1 MANPILALD
10 VGTSSCHCLLADDEG
25 SCLSSASS
33 PIAYHTPR
41 EGAELAR
48 EFDPEQVLSTLGG
61 LVAQVLGEA
70 GVSPGAID
78 SVVLTSQRQGLVLLD
93 SDGIELAC
101 SPNIDLRAV
110 FEGAS
115 IDEERGEQVYRTTGH
130 TPSLILA
137 PARLAWFEKN
147 EPGIFQR
154 IDAVLSVAGWLM
166 YRLTGRKLG
175 ERCMEGEAGL
185 LNISTG
191 ARCHRLLDSLGFP
204 RGILPSMPGR
214 SAPHRSAAGP
224 LAQEWG
230 LKKGAEVIL
239 AGPDT
244 QCGLLGMGLTQPGQ
258 VGALLGWSGAI
269 QAITSE
275 PCLHPDQATW
285 AGRYLLDDMWV
296 AEANLGEVGSSYTW
310 LKDLLLGA
318 DAPISQADDLAAS
331 APEDGSGILACLGPG
346 PESAFSAGLRRGGL
360 LFPTPFAY
368 RQPTAAG
375 FFRAALENVAFSA
388 KANLATLDQLTG
400 QTTDLLNIGGGMAR
414 SDAMASILADVL
426 GIPVRRS
433 RTPQATARGA
443 VLRAILQTRPDISP
457 HQLTEIAGA
466 DHDDI
471 VPSSP
476 AAVARY
482 ESTYQEWLDVQR
494 RLDWE

>member
-1 MANPILALD
+1 MGSPILALD
-10 VGTSSCHCLLADDEG
+10 VGTSSCHCLLANGEG
-25 SCLSSASS
+25 SCLAAASS

-41 EGAELAR
+41 DGPELAR
-48 EFDPEQVLSTLGG
+48 EFDPDQLLATLGD

-70 GVSPGAID
+70 DVAPGSID
-78 SVVLTSQRQGLVLLD
+78 SIAITSQRQGLVLLD
-93 SDGIELAC
+93 SAGAELAC

-110 FEGAS
+110 FEGAF
-115 IDEERGEQVYRTTGH
+115 IDEQRGDQVYRTTGH
-130 TPSLILA
+130 TPSLIMA
-137 PARLAWFEKN
+137 PARLAWFEKHD
-147 EPGIFQR
+147 PGIFQR
-154 IDAVLSVAGWLM
+154 TDAVLSVAGWLM

-185 LNISTG
+185 LNISSG

-204 RGILPSMPGR
+204 RGLLPSMPGR
-214 SAPHRSAAGP
+214 GAPRRSVAGP

-230 LKKGAEVIL
+230 LKKGSEVIL

-244 QCGLLGMGLTQPGQ
+244 QCGLLGMGLTQPGE

-269 QAITSE
+269 QAITSA
-275 PCLHPDQATW
+275 PCLHPDRATW
-285 AGRYLLDDMWV
+285 AGRYLLDDLWV

-318 DAPISQADDLAAS
+318 DTPISQADDLAAAAS
-331 APEDGSGILACLGPG
+331 EDGSGILACLGPG
-346 PESAFSAGLRRGGL
+346 PESAFTAGLRRGGL
-360 LFPTPFAY
+360 LFPTPFSY

-375 FFRAALENVAFSA
+375 FFRAALENIAFSA
-388 KANLATLDQLTG
+388 KANLSCLDQLTG
-400 QTTDLLNIGGGMAR
+400 QTTDLLHIGGGMAR
-414 SDAMASILADVL
+414 SNAMASILADVL
-426 GIPVRRS
+426 GLPVRRS
-433 RTPQATARGA
+433 RIPQATARGA
-443 VLRAILQTRPDISP
+443 ILRGILQTRSDISP

-482 ESTYQEWLDVQR
+482 EGAYHEWIHVQQH
-494 RLDWE
+494 LDWE

>member
-10 VGTSSCHCLLADDEG
+10 VGTSSCHCLLADDNG
-25 SCLSSASS
+25 SSLSSASAA
-33 PIAYHTPR
+33 ITYHTPR
-41 EGAELAR
+41 DGPELAR
-48 EFDPEQVLSTLGG
+48 EFDPAQVLSTLGG
-61 LVAQVLGEA
+61 LVSQVLGRA
-70 GVSPGAID
+70 GVSPGSID
-78 SVVLTSQRQGLVLLD
+78 TIVLTSQRQGLVLLD
-93 SDGIELAC
+93 SAGVELAC

-110 FEGAS
+110 FEGAA
-115 IDEERGEQVYRTTGH
+115 IDEQRGEQVYRTTGH

-137 PARLAWFEKN
+137 PARLAWFEKH

-166 YRLTGRKLG
+166 HRLTGRKLG

-185 LNISTG
+185 LNVSTG

-204 RGILPSMPGR
+204 RGLLPSMPGR
-214 SAPHRSAAGP
+214 GAPRRSAAGP
-224 LAQEWG
+224 LAQQWG
-230 LKKGAEVIL
+230 LGKGAEVIL

-269 QAITSE
+269 QAITAE
-275 PCLHPDQATW
+275 PRFHPDRATW
-285 AGRYLLDDMWV
+285 VGRYLLDDLWV
-296 AEANLGEVGSSYTW
+296 AEANLGEVGSSYSW
-310 LKDLLLGA
+310 LKDLLLGS
-318 DAPISQADDLAAS
+318 DAPMSEADDLAAG
-331 APEDGSGILACLGPG
+331 APEDSSGLLACLGPG

-388 KANLATLDQLTG
+388 KANLACLDQLTG
-400 QTTDLLNIGGGMAR
+400 RTTGLLHIGGGMAR
-414 SDAMASILADVL
+414 SDTMASILADVL

-443 VLRAILQTRPDISP
+443 VLRAILQTRSDIPP

-482 ESTYQEWLDVQR
+482 ESAYQEWLDVQQ

>member
-1 MANPILALD
+1 MGSPILALD

-25 SCLSSASS
+25 SSLAAASS
-33 PIAYHTPR
+33 PIAYHTP
-41 EGAELAR
+41 ENCSELAR
-48 EFDPEQVLSTLGG
+48 EFDPTQVLTSLGG
-61 LVAQVLGEA
+61 LIAQVLGQS
-70 GVSPGAID
+70 GVSPGSID
-78 SVVLTSQRQGLVLLD
+78 TMVLTSQRQGLVLLD
-93 SDGIELAC
+93 SDGVELAC

-115 IDEERGEQVYRTTGH
+115 IDEQRGEQVYRTTGH

-137 PARLAWFEKN
+137 PARLAWFERH

-185 LNISTG
+185 LNISSG

-204 RGILPSMPGR
+204 RGLLPSMPGR
-214 SAPHRSAAGP
+214 GAPHRSAAGP

-230 LKKGAEVIL
+230 LKKDTEVIL

-244 QCGLLGMGLTQPGQ
+244 QCGLLGMGLTHPGQ

-269 QAITSE
+269 QAITSA
-275 PCLHPDQATW
+275 PCLHPDRATW
-285 AGRYLLDDMWV
+285 AGRYLLDDLWV

-310 LKDLLLGA
+310 LKDLLLGP
-318 DAPISQADDLAAS
+318 DAPISQADDLAS
-331 APEDGSGILACLGPG
+331 GVPEDGSGILTCLGPG
-346 PESAFSAGLRRGGL
+346 PESAFSAGLRRGGI
-360 LFPTPFAY
+360 LFPTPFSY

-375 FFRAALENVAFSA
+375 FFKAALENIAFSA
-388 KANLATLDQLTG
+388 KANLASLDQLTG
-400 QTTDLLNIGGGMAR
+400 KTTDLLHIGGGMAR
-414 SDAMASILADVL
+414 SNVMASTLADVL
-426 GIPVRRS
+426 GLPVRRS

-443 VLRAILQTRPDISP
+443 VLRAILQTRSDVSS

-482 ESTYQEWLDVQR
+482 ESAFQEWVDVQQ

>member
-10 VGTSSCHCLLADDEG
+10 VGTSSCHVLLADDEG
-25 SCLSSASS
+25 SSLAAASS
-33 PIAYHTPR
+33 PIAYHTP
-41 EGAELAR
+41 GDGPELAR
-48 EFDPEQVLSTLGG
+48 EFDPNQVLSTLGN
-61 LVAQVLGEA
+61 LIAQVLVQA
-70 GVSPGAID
+70 RVSPGSID
-78 SVVLTSQRQGLVLLD
+78 SIAITSQRQGLVLLD
-93 SDGIELAC
+93 SDGAELAC

-115 IDEERGEQVYRTTGH
+115 IDEQRGEQVYRTTGH

-137 PARLAWFEKN
+137 PARLAWFEKH
-147 EPGIFQR
+147 EPAIFRR

-185 LNISTG
+185 LNISSG

-204 RGILPSMPGR
+204 RGLLPSMPGR
-214 SAPHRSAAGP
+214 GAPHRSAAGP

-230 LKKGAEVIL
+230 LKKDAEVIL

-244 QCGLLGMGLTQPGQ
+244 QCGLLGMGLAQPGE

-269 QAITSE
+269 QAITSA
-275 PCLHPDQATW
+275 PCLHPDRATW
-285 AGRYLLDDMWV
+285 AGRYLLDDLWV
-296 AEANLGEVGSSYTW
+296 AEANLGEVGASYAW
-310 LKDLLLGA
+310 LKDILLGP
-318 DAPISQADDLAAS
+318 DAPISQADELAAS
-331 APEDGSGILACLGPG
+331 APEDSSGILACLGPG
-346 PESAFSAGLRRGGL
+346 PESAFSAGLRRGGI

-388 KANLATLDQLTG
+388 KANLASLDQLTG
-400 QTTDLLNIGGGMAR
+400 RPTDLLHLGGGMAR
-414 SDAMASILADVL
+414 SDTMASILADVL

-443 VLRAILQTRPDISP
+443 ILRAILQTRSDISP

-466 DHDDI
+466 EHDDI

-476 AAVARY
+476 AEVARY
-482 ESTYQEWLDVQR
+482 ESAYQEWLDVQQ

>member
-1 MANPILALD
+1 MASPILALD

-25 SCLSSASS
+25 SSLAAASS

-41 EGAELAR
+41 DGPELAR
-48 EFDPEQVLSTLGG
+48 EFDPEQVLSTLGS
-61 LVAQVLGEA
+61 LITQVLGEA
-70 GVSPGAID
+70 GVPPGSID
-78 SVVLTSQRQGLVLLD
+78 FIALTSQRQGLVLLD
-93 SDGIELAC
+93 SAGAELAC
-101 SPNIDLRAV
+101 CPNIDLRAV

-115 IDEERGEQVYRTTGH
+115 IDEQRGDQVYRTTGH
-130 TPSLILA
+130 TPSLIMA
-137 PARLAWFEKN
+137 PARLTWFEN
-147 EPGIFQR
+147 HEPGIFQR
-154 IDAVLSVAGWLM
+154 IDTVLSVAGWLM

-185 LNISTG
+185 LNISSG

-204 RGILPSMPGR
+204 RGLLPSMPGR
-214 SAPHRSAAGP
+214 GAPHRSAAGP

-269 QAITSE
+269 QAITDA
-275 PCLHPDQATW
+275 PCLHPDRATW
-285 AGRYLLDDMWV
+285 AGRYLLDDLWV
-296 AEANLGEVGSSYTW
+296 AEANLGEVGSSYAW

-318 DAPISQADDLAAS
+318 GSPISQADDLAAD

-346 PESAFSAGLRRGGL
+346 PESAFTAGLRRGGL
-360 LFPTPFAY
+360 LFPTPFTY
-368 RQPTAAG
+368 RRPTAAG
-375 FFRAALENVAFSA
+375 FFRAALEDIAFSA
-388 KANLATLDQLTG
+388 KANLSCLDHLTG
-400 QTTDLLNIGGGMAR
+400 RATDILHIGGGMAR
-414 SDAMASILADVL
+414 SGPLASIMADVL

-482 ESTYQEWLDVQR
+482 ESDYQEWIHVQQ
-494 RLDWE
+494 RLDWD

>member
-10 VGTSSCHCLLADDEG
+10 VGTSSCHVLLADNEG

-41 EGAELAR
+41 DGPELAR
-48 EFDPEQVLSTLGG
+48 EFDPAQALSTLGS
-61 LVAQVLGEA
+61 LVSQALSEA
-70 GVSPGAID
+70 GVSPGSID
-78 SVVLTSQRQGLVLLD
+78 SIAITSQRQGLVLLD
-93 SDGIELAC
+93 SAGVELAC
-101 SPNIDLRAV
+101 TPNIDLRAV
-110 FEGAS
+110 FEGAA
-115 IDEERGEQVYRTTGH
+115 IDEQRGEQVYRTTGH

-137 PARLAWFEKN
+137 PARLAWFQKH

-166 YRLTGRKLG
+166 YHLTGRKLG

-185 LNISTG
+185 LNISSG

-204 RGILPSMPGR
+204 RGLLPSMPGR
-214 SAPHRSAAGP
+214 GAPHRTVFGP

-258 VGALLGWSGAI
+258 VGALLGWSGAV
-269 QAITSE
+269 QAITSD
-275 PCLHPDQATW
+275 PCLHPDRATW
-285 AGRYLLDDMWV
+285 AGRYLLDDLWV
-296 AEANLGEVGSSYTW
+296 AEANLGEVGSSYAW
-310 LKDLLLGA
+310 LKDLLLGP
-318 DAPISQADDLAAS
+318 DAPISEADDLAAA
-331 APEDGSGILACLGPG
+331 APEDGSGILACLGPS
-346 PESAFSAGLRRGGL
+346 PESAFTAGLRRGGL

-368 RQPTAAG
+368 QQPTAAG
-375 FFRAALENVAFSA
+375 LFRASLENVAFSA
-388 KANLATLDQLTG
+388 KANLACLDQLTG
-400 QTTDLLNIGGGMAR
+400 RTTDLLHIGGGMAR
-414 SDAMASILADVL
+414 SDVLASILADVL
-426 GIPVRRS
+426 GIPVRRT

-443 VLRAILQTRPDISP
+443 VLRAILQTRPDITP

-471 VPSSP
+471 VPRSP
-476 AAVARY
+476 AVVARY
-482 ESTYQEWLDVQR
+482 ESAYREWLDVQQ

>member
-1 MANPILALD
+1 MASPILALD
-10 VGTSSCHCLLADDEG
+10 VGTSSCHVLLADNEG
-25 SCLSSASS
+25 SSLAAASS
-33 PIAYHTPR
+33 PIAYHTP
-41 EGAELAR
+41 ENCSELAR
-48 EFDPEQVLSTLGG
+48 EFAPTQVLSTLGG
-61 LVAQVLGEA
+61 LIARVLDEA
-70 GVSPGAID
+70 HASPGSID
-78 SVVLTSQRQGLVLLD
+78 LIVLTSQRQGVVLLD
-93 SDGIELAC
+93 SDGVELAC

-110 FEGAS
+110 FEGAA
-115 IDEERGEQVYRTTGH
+115 IDEQRGEQVYRTTGH

-137 PARLAWFEKN
+137 PARLAWFEKH

-166 YRLTGRKLG
+166 YRLTRRKLG

-191 ARCHRLLDSLGFP
+191 ARCHRLLDNLGFP
-204 RGILPSMPGR
+204 RGLLPSMPGR
-214 SAPHRSAAGP
+214 GAPRRSVSGP

-244 QCGLLGMGLTQPGQ
+244 QCGLLGTGLTQPGQ
-258 VGALLGWSGAI
+258 VGTLLGWSGAI
-269 QAITSE
+269 QAITAE
-275 PCLHPDQATW
+275 PRFHPDHATW
-285 AGRYLLDDMWV
+285 AGRYLLDDLWV
-296 AEANLGEVGSSYTW
+296 AEANLGEVGASYAW

-318 DAPISQADDLAAS
+318 DAPISEADDLASS

-360 LFPTPFAY
+360 LFPTPFYY

-375 FFRAALENVAFSA
+375 FFRAALENIAFSA
-388 KANLATLDQLTG
+388 KANLDCLEQLTG
-400 QTTDLLNIGGGMAR
+400 QTTDLLHIGGGMAR
-414 SDAMASILADVL
+414 SNVMASIMADVL

-443 VLRAILQTRPDISP
+443 VLRAILQTRSDIPP

-482 ESTYQEWLDVQR
+482 ESAYQEWLDVQQ